1 MVDRIPWKG
10 LERLG
15 VFLVALHSF
24 LIGVMLIFTT
34 SWVLDFAGW
43 SEVSH
48 LFFPRQS
55 GAFHIILAAGYW
67 WEFQRHRTIGLMLM
81 TLVLS
86 VGLILLSRSGL
97 PVTDVADRLVS
108 SMDFKKVLMEGMLG
122 LLLFAGALHVNLN
135 DLSDKKLQI
144 GVFATLGV
152 LSSTFLVGF
161 FFLKPPRSRIIKK

>member
-81 TLVLS
+81 AKS
-86 VGLILLSRSGL
+86 VAVVFLLIMSPWKEAWSV
-97 PVTDVADRLVS
+97 PFS
-108 SMDFKKVLMEGMLG
+108 
-122 LLLFAGALHVNLN
+122 
-135 DLSDKKLQI
+135 
-144 GVFATLGV
+144 GVFDGLM
-152 LSSTFLVGF
+152 LVGMF
-161 FFLKPPRSRIIKK
+161 FVHWMASRT